1 MKIRKNKQ
9 KYKQVLL
16 QEIMAQIPKN
26 NMPKSNATI
35 SIEDYIYVLGII
47 RRYGLNYIFDKVKDK
62 FELSN
67 FVLSLFEYGISFNDY
82 LVTSSILSMYPN
94 IRYDNNNLKNMYSGK
109 LNENQINRIQE
120 IVNKISYISTWLNN
134 LKLNQNTDTNK
145 PKTIP
150 DSQNNINLS
159 KPIPNKNTESYGQK
173 TDTFNNQVNYNKS
186 DYVKLIMSNWITGI
200 YKPAYLLSIRLPEH
214 QATNNE
220 FKSNTHLRMIMKVF
234 EKKLLG
240 RHWNKHHLRFIAFAE
255 NGTNT
260 NWHYHVL
267 FNQSNFTEDELQE
280 TILQT
285 SITLKLP
292 SYCLLLESITHNAEN
307 VNFYCEKEIKVLEN
321 GNFNSDSIILSDCL
335 FYIFKNA

>member
-1 MKIRKNKQ
+1 MKIRKNKP
-9 KYKQVLL
+9 KYNHVSL
-16 QEIMAQIPKN
+16 QEMMAGTSKN
-26 NMPKSNATI
+26 NMPKSNATR

-47 RRYGLNYIFDKVKDK
+47 RRYGLNGIIDKVKDK

-67 FVLSLFEYGISFNDY
+67 FVLPLYEYGISFNDY
-82 LVTSSILSMYPN
+82 LVTSSILSVYPN
-94 IRYDNNNLKNMYSGK
+94 IRYDNNNFKNMYSDK
-109 LNENQINRIQE
+109 LNGNQINRIQE

-134 LKLNQNTDTNK
+134 LKLNQNTDINK

-150 DSQNNINLS
+150 DSQNNINPS
-159 KPIPNKNTESYGQK
+159 KPIPNKKAGSYGQK
-173 TDTFNNQVNYNKS
+173 TDTFKNQVNYNKS

-255 NGTNT
+255 KGVGTD
-260 NWHYHVL
+260 WHYHIL
-267 FNQSNFTEDELQE
+267 LSQSNFREEELQNA
-280 TILQT
+280 ILET

-292 SYCLLLESITHNAEN
+292 SYCMLLKPITHDAEN
-307 VNFYCEKEIKVLEN
+307 VNFYCEKEINILDN
-321 GNFNSDSIILSDCL
+321 RSFNSDSIILSDCL
-335 FYIFKNA
+335 FNIFSNT

>member
-1 MKIRKNKQ
+1 MNKNTIQTFIKIIKKMYYTFIRLYNLHRQENTNIEISKTVTGLINDEFLIQPKQ
-9 KYKQVLL
+9 
-16 QEIMAQIPKN
+16 
-26 NMPKSNATI
+26 
-35 SIEDYIYVLGII
+35 
-47 RRYGLNYIFDKVKDK
+47 
-62 FELSN
+62 
-67 FVLSLFEYGISFNDY
+67 
-82 LVTSSILSMYPN
+82 
-94 IRYDNNNLKNMYSGK
+94 
-109 LNENQINRIQE
+109 
-120 IVNKISYISTWLNN
+120 
-134 LKLNQNTDTNK
+134 
-145 PKTIP
+145 
-150 DSQNNINLS
+150 
-159 KPIPNKNTESYGQK
+159 NKNTESYGQK

-240 RHWNKHHLRFIAFAE
+240 RHCNKHHLRFIAFAE

-292 SYCLLLESITHNAEN
+292 SYCLLLEPITHNAEN

-321 GNFNSDSIILSDCL
+321 RNFNSDSIILSDCL
-335 FYIFKNA
+335 FGIS